1 MPSVT
6 PLATPPPRPL
16 ALLTLMALA
25 LPAGIAPAQGPATAP
40 LVLRLPGGTRA
51 LGLGD
56 AFVAGRGAEVLFY
69 NPAQIGVTRGTTLS
83 LQRFASAST
92 LGSLATNGPFGK
104 IALGVGVQYLD
115 YGATAGGFPTP
126 PARLTQRGGLG
137 SSSLAATV
145 GGAFPWKGVRW
156 GIAAKYVEE
165 RLPAARDGAPAFD
178 LGAARQALGLTFGLA
193 AQNLGGHLAL
203 GGTRAGLPARVI
215 LGAALPARRLGTY
228 FDIGGSA
235 AIARER
241 NGRIVPAGGIEVAYV
256 PVSGWIFAGRAG
268 ARRVERRGTPEES
281 PFTFGATFGLDR
293 FGLDYGFEPFRGPGA
308 THRVGIRIQ

>member
-1 MPSVT
+1 MSRV
-6 PLATPPPRPL
+6 RPL
-16 ALLTLMALA
+16 AAPLALMVLALA
-25 LPAGIAPAQGPATAP
+25 AGIARAQDPATAP

-83 LQRFASAST
+83 LQRFGSSGT
-92 LGSLATNGPFGK
+92 LGTMVTAGPFGK
-104 IALGVGVQYLD
+104 VALGVGLQYLD
-115 YGATAGGFPTP
+115 YGAEPGGFPTP
-126 PARLTQRGGLG
+126 PARLTVRGALG
-137 SSSLAATV
+137 ASSLAATV
-145 GGAFPWKGVRW
+145 GGQFQWKGVRW
-156 GIAAKYVEE
+156 GAAAKYVEE

-203 GGTRAGLPARVI
+203 GGTRADLPTRLI

-268 ARRVERRGTPEES
+268 ARRVTGSGTPEES
-281 PFTFGATFGLDR
+281 PFTLGATFGLDR
-293 FGLDYGFEPFRGPGA
+293 FGLDYAFEPYRGPGA